1 MWRKQ
6 VIDMMMFKANAELTS
21 VLGQHFQRH
30 HMITKYV
37 SKYYD
42 QGHINTTPAS
52 QSEFLTAFYKGG
64 I

>member
-1 MWRKQ
+1 ML
-6 VIDMMMFKANAELTS
+6 MFKANAELTS